1 MLEMFAGRRP
11 TVDMFKDCLNLHN
24 FVKMALPKRLIQVI
38 NPMLLPREPE
48 KMRAITTAI
57 VETEEDGNGSEV
69 EQTEENNKIEYSR
82 QMDVDM
88 QTCLLSILNIGLMF
102 NEIPKR

>member
-1 MLEMFAGRRP
+1 
-11 TVDMFKDCLNLHN
+11 MFKDDLNLYN
-24 FVKMALPKRLIQVI
+24 FVKMALPKRLIQVV

-57 VETEEDGNGSEV
+57 VETEEDDDGSEV
-69 EQTEENNKIEYSR
+69 EPTEEANNAEYLR

-88 QTCLLSILNIGLMF
+88 QT
-102 NEIPKR
+102 